1 MLRVLLQ
8 PVQRAISAMLPSGG
22 TRGQILAKRSETD
35 NDVEWVD
42 APSGTV
48 IVDQSLNQN
57 STNAVS
63 NRAVTESLT
72 WDDIH

>member
-8 PVQRAISAMLPSGG
+8 PVQRAIAAMLPSGG
-22 TRGQILAKRSETD
+22 TRGQILMKRSDTD
-35 NDVEWVD
+35 NDAEWVD

-48 IVDQSLNQN
+48 TIDASLDIH

-63 NRAVTESLT
+63 NKAVSECLT
-72 WDDIH
+72 WHELT